1 MDLRAEVAKAV
12 EQYNRY
18 HSPEAVAR
26 ILRVSDGEF
35 ELEFSGPFCQSCGI
49 HDYFED
55 MIYELESVSGI
66 KVNVENAMKAEGGS
80 YRVKYSVGSSY
91 LGNRGGTKM

>member
-18 HSPEAVAR
+18 HTPEALAR
-26 ILRVSDGEF
+26 ILRVSDSEF

-49 HDYFED
+49 QDYFED
-55 MIYELESVSGI
+55 MIYELESVSDI
-66 KVNVENAMKAEGGS
+66 KASVENAMKAEGNS
-80 YRVKYSVGSSY
+80 YRVKYSVCS
-91 LGNRGGTKM
+91 N